1 MANKIL
7 NVLGW
12 ALVATLAA
20 ALGFAMVI
28 AVANSSAVVL

>member
-1 MANKIL
+1 MADKIL

-12 ALVATLAA
+12 AFVATLAT

>member
-12 ALVATLAA
+12 ALVATLAT
-20 ALGFAMVI
+20 ALGFTMVI

>member
-1 MANKIL
+1 MADKIL

-12 ALVATLAA
+12 ALVATMAT
-20 ALGFAMVI
+20 ALGFFMVI

>member
-7 NVLGW
+7 SVLGW
-12 ALVATLAA
+12 ALVATLAT
-20 ALGFAMVI
+20 ALGFFMVI

>member
-1 MANKIL
+1 MVNKIL

-12 ALVATLAA
+12 ALVATMAT
-20 ALGFAMVI
+20 ALGFFMVI

>member
-1 MANKIL
+1 MADKIL

-12 ALVATLAA
+12 ALVATLAT
-20 ALGFAMVI
+20 ALGFFMVI

>member
-12 ALVATLAA
+12 ALVATLAT
-20 ALGFAMVI
+20 ALGFFMVI

>member
-7 NVLGW
+7 TVLGW
-12 ALVATLAA
+12 ALVATLAT

>member
-1 MANKIL
+1 MADKIL

-12 ALVATLAA
+12 ALVATLAT